1 MDETAKSKKPRGE
14 AKKKNA
20 PKPPP
25 ENEPIVIDSEEEHS
39 EADQTGS
46 ATESGDSDS
55 IL

>member
-1 MDETAKSKKPRGE
+1 MDENAKPKKPKGE
-14 AKKKNA
+14 VKKKNA
-20 PKPPP
+20 SKPAP